1 MTDDNISI
9 KSALEFALLTA
20 GGAVDMRALKQM
32 FGGKAD
38 MRRIRAELDNL
49 REDWRERSMDLAETA
64 GGFQFVS
71 RPQYADY
78 LRALAPVKP
87 PRLSRQLMEV
97 LAIIAY
103 RQPATRGDIEKIRG
117 VAVSSSQ
124 LAFLEECGW
133 VEEVGRRETP
143 GRPVLYSTTKTFLD
157 DLALLSL
164 TDLPPEPEAPEEVAA
179 EDNEENDLT
188 NAAAADDVANAD
200 DETAGEDTA
209 NGEENKDQSG
219 GEDKNHNNNNKDN

>member
-1 MTDDNISI
+1 M
-9 KSALEFALLTA
+9 TA
-20 GGAVDMRALKQM
+20 GGAVDIRALRQM
-32 FGGKAD
+32 LGGKFDA
-38 MRRIRAELDNL
+38 RRIRTELDNL
-49 REDWRERSMDLAETA
+49 RADWQGRSMELTETA

-71 RPQYADY
+71 RPEYAVY

-157 DLALLSL
+157 DLGLLSL
-164 TDLPPEPEAPEEVAA
+164 TDLPPEPEASADVGEEEIPAEDAATGDSAEVAGRG
-179 EDNEENDLT
+179 E
-188 NAAAADDVANAD
+188 
-200 DETAGEDTA
+200 DETAALSKDNDEKDNDALPKGE
-209 NGEENKDQSG
+209 G
-219 GEDKNHNNNNKDN
+219 GEDGNDGKDDNNDNKDGDND

>member
-1 MTDDNISI
+1 MTNDTINI

-20 GGAVDMRALKQM
+20 GGAVDIRALKQM
-32 FGGKAD
+32 FGGKANVQQ
-38 MRRIRAELDNL
+38 IRAELANL
-49 REDWRERSMDLAETA
+49 REDWKDRSMELTETA

-71 RPQYADY
+71 RAEYADY

-157 DLALLSL
+157 DLGLLSL
-164 TDLPPEPEAPEEVAA
+164 TDLPPEPEAPAEA
-179 EDNEENDLT
+179 EDENVD
-188 NAAAADDVANAD
+188 NGDNVKDASADGEDENAD
-200 DETAGEDTA
+200 GEDE
-209 NGEENKDQSG
+209 NGAPDN
-219 GEDKNHNNNNKDN
+219 EDDNHG

>member
-1 MTDDNISI
+1 MTQDTINI

-20 GGAVDMRALKQM
+20 GGAVDVRALKQM

-38 MRRIRAELDNL
+38 ARQIRAELANL
-49 REDWRERSMDLAETA
+49 REDWQHRSMELAETA

-71 RPQYADY
+71 RPEYADY

-97 LAIIAY
+97 LSIIAY

-157 DLALLSL
+157 DLGLLSL
-164 TDLPPEPEAPEEVAA
+164 TDLPPEPEAPAEVAEEETA
-179 EDNEENDLT
+179 AGDDAEENMEGDGE
-188 NAAAADDVANAD
+188 NAAPD
-200 DETAGEDTA
+200 
-209 NGEENKDQSG
+209 
-219 GEDKNHNNNNKDN
+219 NNDNNKDNDNV

>member
-1 MTDDNISI
+1 MTRDNISI

-32 FGGKAD
+32 FGGRAD
-38 MRRIRAELDNL
+38 VRQIRAELHKL
-49 REDWRERSMDLAETA
+49 REEWQNRSMELTETA

-71 RPQYADY
+71 RPEYADY

-164 TDLPPEPEAPEEVAA
+164 TDLPPMPEVSA
-179 EDNEENDLT
+179 EDAE
-188 NAAAADDVANAD
+188 
-200 DETAGEDTA
+200 DETAADNAASGENGDSENGGGETA
-209 NGEENKDQSG
+209 ADNGEQ
-219 GEDKNHNNNNKDN
+219 DNA

>member
-1 MTDDNISI
+1 MAQDNTNNGQEQMAQDGINV

-32 FGGKAD
+32 FGNKAD
-38 MRRIRAELDNL
+38 SKQIRAGLENL
-49 REDWRERSMDLAETA
+49 REEWQNRSMQLAETA

-71 RPQYADY
+71 RPEYADY

-117 VAVSSSQ
+117 VAVASSQ

-157 DLALLSL
+157 DLGLLSL
-164 TDLPPEPEAPEEVAA
+164 TDLPPEPEAASA
-179 EDNEENDLT
+179 ET
-188 NAAAADDVANAD
+188 GD
-200 DETAGEDTA
+200 DETGGEPA
-209 NGEENKDQSG
+209 ENSENENNENKTG
-219 GEDKNHNNNNKDN
+219 GEPAASNENNNE

>member
-1 MTDDNISI
+1 MAETETKN
-9 KSALEFALLTA
+9 ALEFALLAA
-20 GGAVDMRALKQM
+20 GGAVEMGALKRMLGAETGAKQ
-32 FGGKAD
+32 
-38 MRRIRAELDNL
+38 IREAAEQL
-49 REDWRERSMDLAETA
+49 REEWRGRSMDIVETA

-71 RPQYADY
+71 RPEYAQF

-87 PRLSRQLMEV
+87 PRLSRPLMEV

-133 VEEVGRRETP
+133 VEEVGRRQTP

-157 DLALLSL
+157 DLGLLSL
-164 TDLPPEPEAPEEVAA
+164 DDLPVPPEPEAPPEAESENDNNNETGGDA
-179 EDNEENDLT
+179 EDDNDG
-188 NAAAADDVANAD
+188 DDD
-200 DETAGEDTA
+200 DE
-209 NGEENKDQSG
+209 S
-219 GEDKNHNNNNKDN
+219 NNER